1 MNILLCDDNVDVLIQ
16 EEFILDAVF
25 RDMKR
30 KAVIK
35 TTTSPERCLKMVNE
49 DTKFFDLVLL
59 DIEMPGISGLELG
72 KRIKEINSLI
82 HIIFVTSYE
91 RYSLEA
97 YKVHPFYYILKP
109 LGEKQ
114 VKDVLQDLIQYED
127 NNTVGKEGNT
137 TFQIESNQ
145 NIYNIALK
153 DIIYIEKE
161 KNTCIIITKRKNYNV
176 YMSLKHLEQ
185 QLLNTETLD
194 FFRSHQSFIVNMNYV
209 KEYSSTFFTLDDN
222 TCIPIGRSFRSLA
235 KDRFFQFLRRD

>member
-25 RDMKR
+25 SDMKK

-49 DTKFFDLVLL
+49 DTKFFDLVFL

-72 KRIKEINSLI
+72 KRIKEINLLI
-82 HIIFVTSYE
+82 HIIFLTSYE
-91 RYSLEA
+91 GYSLVA

-109 LGEKQ
+109 LNEKQ
-114 VKDVLQDLIQYED
+114 VKDVLQDLLIYEE
-127 NNTVGKEGNT
+127 NNTVGKEGNST
-137 TFQIESNQ
+137 IQIEANQ

-161 KNTCIIITKRKNYNV
+161 KNTCMIITKRKNYNV
-176 YMSLKHLEQ
+176 YMSLKHFEQ
-185 QLLNTETLD
+185 QLLNTGTLD

-209 KEYSSTFFTLDDN
+209 KECSSTFFLLDDD
-222 TCIPIGRSFRSLA
+222 TCIPISRSYRSSA
-235 KDRFFQFLRRD
+235 KDRFFRFLRKD

>member
-25 RDMKR
+25 SDMKK

-49 DTKFFDLVLL
+49 DTKFFDLVFL

-91 RYSLEA
+91 GYSLEA

-109 LGEKQ
+109 LNEKQ
-114 VKDVLQDLIQYED
+114 VKDVLQDLLIYEE
-127 NNTVGKEGNT
+127 NNTSGKEGNST
-137 TFQIESNQ
+137 IQIEANQ

-161 KNTCIIITKRKNYNV
+161 KNTCMIITKRKNYSV

-185 QLLNTETLD
+185 QLLNTGTLD

-209 KEYSSTFFTLDDN
+209 KECSSTFFSLDDD
-222 TCIPIGRSFRSLA
+222 TCIPISRSGRSSA
-235 KDRFFQFLRRD
+235 KDRFFQFLRKD